1 MAKILVTG
9 GSGFVGQAL
18 AIALSQAG
26 HQVIALSRKPN
37 PELQKLGIQII
48 SCDLAKKDEID
59 SISLTGVETIF
70 HTAAYVKMWG
80 KYNNFYQTNFLGTKY
95 LLEKA
100 KAQHVKKF
108 IYTSSPSVIADGKD
122 LKGINEAY
130 SYPKKYKAY
139 YPQTKSLAE
148 KFVLANNSKDF
159 KTLALRPHLIWGPG
173 DTNLIPTILAK
184 AKSGKLKI
192 IGDGQNKVDICYI
205 EDCISAHLC
214 AYSALDANPKA
225 AGKAYFISQGEPVIL
240 WDWINQVL
248 ELNGLP
254 KITRKIP
261 FKFAYSLATV
271 LELLARLI
279 PSAPEPIL
287 TRFLVSEMAT
297 DHYFDLAR
305 AKEFLGFQPKYS
317 VQAGMEKTFGKSNC

>member
-18 AIALSQAG
+18 AISLAEQG
-26 HQVIALSRKPN
+26 HQVIAVSRKPN
-37 PELQKLGIQII
+37 QKLLQHGIELV
-48 SCDLAKKDEID
+48 SCDLSKKDEID
-59 SISLTGVETIF
+59 SISLAGVETIF

-80 KYNNFYQTNFLGTKY
+80 KYQDFYKTNFLGTKF

-100 KAQHVKKF
+100 KVAGVKKF
-108 IYTSSPSVIADGKD
+108 IYTSSPSVIADGTD

-148 KFVLANNSKDF
+148 RFVLANNSKDF
-159 KTLALRPHLIWGPG
+159 KTLSLRPHLIWGPG
-173 DTNLIPTILAK
+173 DTNLIPTIIAK

-192 IGDGQNKVDICYI
+192 IGTGNNKVDICYI
-205 EDCISAHLC
+205 EDCVSAHLC
-214 AYSALDANPKA
+214 AYQALDNNPKA
-225 AGKAYFISQGEPVIL
+225 SGKAYFVSQGEPVLL

-248 ELNGLP
+248 ELNNLP
-254 KITRKIP
+254 KVTTKIP
-261 FKFAYSLATV
+261 FKLAYALATI
-271 LELLARLI
+271 LELVARVI
-279 PSAPEPIL
+279 PNSPEPLL

-297 DHYFDLAR
+297 DHYFDLTR
-305 AKEFLGFQPKYS
+305 AKELLGFEPKYS
-317 VQAGMEKTFGKSNC
+317 VKSGMEKTFSKL